1 MEKSTLIG
9 LQFISTARK
18 AGKIVTS
25 RRVWPQRK
33 QLQSLA
39 ETRRLKKS
47 QCEDSLL
54 KLCERTVCLV
64 CNIHEVAKCWQRQ
77 RRRRRQHE
85 LGKAQWGRAAQ
96 KTELA
101 TVRLPAATLSCHCG
115 NTCRPDVAGRNGEK
129 LPSTPPSYHL
139 PLSLSLSL
147 HFDLLCISRV
157 FTQKRNRN
165 KATQNVAR
173 SFAARWP
180 LQLMQM
186 WQLQ

>member
-1 MEKSTLIG
+1 MEAKKLKKQPEEEEEEVEQVEKSTLIG

-54 KLCERTVCLV
+54 KLCEHTVCLV

-101 TVRLPAATLSCHCG
+101 TVRLAAATLSCHCG

-129 LPSTPPSYHL
+129 LPSTPGYHL
-139 PLSLSLSL
+139 PLSLSLSSFRSAL
-147 HFDLLCISRV
+147 HFSR
-157 FTQKRNRN
+157 FHPKTKQKQSDA
-165 KATQNVAR
+165 KCG
-173 SFAARWP
+173 
-180 LQLMQM
+180 
-186 WQLQ
+186 